1 MINLNTSIRLLYRQN
16 LCVRPL
22 TLLNEIQPFLAAY
35 AWYDPVEISQSPNL
49 IKPHLLFTFGRA
61 AVAPPLGFT
70 AGAFEK

>member
-61 AVAPPLGFT
+61 AVAPPPWLYSRSF
-70 AGAFEK
+70 